1 MSAPI
6 PPTDSEGSNLRA
18 IRGAR
23 GARSVVD
30 PTRPAAFFCEPEATA
45 RGTVEQ
51 VATLFLVN
59 RECPFTCVYCDLWK
73 QTTVTTVSA
82 AEILGQ
88 IDLALAALPVTRHI
102 KLYNAG
108 NFFDRQAIPV
118 EAWPGIA
125 ERVCGFETVIVENHP
140 HLLGEGCL
148 RFRDLLHEAWARGP
162 VVQSGRAARVRSS
175 GPSEMRSHHQRS
187 RHELLHQ
194 ETADGPVERD
204 GMPLGMY
211 PSRHTVGE
219 RSQAT
224 MENAYSTTN
233 GASTAHSPVAA
244 PNTERLGPRDGG
256 ASLAESGWP
265 AQPPVLEVAMGL
277 ETIHPEVW
285 PRLNK
290 QMTPEDFR
298 RGVEFLR
305 KGGMEARAFVLLQP
319 PYLPAFEAVEWALRS
334 VEFAFDAGVRVV
346 AVIPTRGGNGWL
358 EELAARGEFVPP
370 TLAQLGEVL
379 RRGLALRRGRVFVDL
394 WDADRLSPGGI
405 DAAFEIELLKRW
417 NVTQGR

>member
-1 MSAPI
+1 MSTPLPI
-6 PPTDSEGSNLRA
+6 ANAEEPNARA
-18 IRGAR
+18 IREAR

-30 PTRPAAFFCEPEATA
+30 PTRPAAFFCEPEASA
-45 RGTVEQ
+45 QGTVEQ

-59 RECPFTCVYCDLWK
+59 RECPFTCIYCDLWK
-73 QTTVTTVSA
+73 QTTVTAVTV

-88 IDLALAALPVTRHI
+88 IDLALAALPAARHI

-125 ERVCGFETVIVENHP
+125 QRVCGFETVIVENHP
-140 HLLGEGCL
+140 QLLGEGCL
-148 RFRDLLHEAWARGP
+148 RFRDLLHEAWAHGP
-162 VVQSGRAARVRSS
+162 VILSAQAARVRSG
-175 GPSEMRSHHQRS
+175 GPSKKWSQHQRR
-187 RHELLHQ
+187 RHELVQQ
-194 ETADGPVERD
+194 ESATGSAERD
-204 GMPLGMY
+204 GKPFPRYFQQNSAL
-211 PSRHTVGE
+211 E
-219 RSQAT
+219 RSQA
-224 MENAYSTTN
+224 STEA
-233 GASTAHSPVAA
+233 ASQLTSETPEVHLPVATPA
-244 PNTERLGPRDGG
+244 REKLEDKDAI
-256 ASLAESGWP
+256 ASPEGSAWP
-265 AQPPVLEVAMGL
+265 AQPPALEVAMGL

-305 KGGMEARAFVLLQP
+305 KEEIEARAFVLLQP
-319 PYLPAFEAVEWALRS
+319 PYMPAGEAVDWALRS

-346 AVIPTRGGNGWL
+346 TVIPTRGGNGWL
-358 EELAARGEFVPP
+358 EQLTARGEFFPP

-394 WDADRLSPGGI
+394 WDAERLSPGGV
-405 DAAFEIELLKRW
+405 DAGFDIELLKRW
-417 NVTQGR
+417 NLTQGF

>member
-1 MSAPI
+1 MSTPI
-6 PPTDSEGSNLRA
+6 PLAYAEEPNVWA
-18 IRGAR
+18 IRRAR

-30 PTRPAAFFCEPEATA
+30 PTRPAAFFCEPEASA
-45 RGTVEQ
+45 QGKVEQ

-59 RECPFTCVYCDLWK
+59 RECPFTCIYCDLWK
-73 QTTVTTVSA
+73 QTTVTAVSVG
-82 AEILGQ
+82 EILGQ
-88 IDLALAALPVTRHI
+88 IDLALAALPAARHI

-108 NFFDRQAIPV
+108 NFFDQQAIPV

-140 HLLGEGCL
+140 QLLGEGCL

-162 VVQSGRAARVRSS
+162 VAQSPRAAKFRSS
-175 GPSEMRSHHQRS
+175 GPSEKWSQHQRS
-187 RHELLHQ
+187 RHEPVQQ
-194 ETADGPVERD
+194 ESDAGSAGRD
-204 GMPLGMY
+204 GMPIARY
-211 PSRHTVGE
+211 PQRNSALE
-219 RSQAT
+219 RSQASI
-224 MENAYSTTN
+224 EAASQSTSGTQAVHLPFAPPDREWLEHKV
-233 GASTAHSPVAA
+233 GIVSP
-244 PNTERLGPRDGG
+244 EG
-256 ASLAESGWP
+256 LAWP
-265 AQPPVLEVAMGL
+265 AQPPALEVAMGL

-305 KGGMEARAFVLLQP
+305 KEEIEARAFVLLQP
-319 PYLPAFEAVEWALRS
+319 PYLPAGEAVEWALRS

-358 EELAARGEFVPP
+358 EQLAARGEFFPP
-370 TLAQLGEVL
+370 TLAQLVEVL

-394 WDADRLSPGGI
+394 WDAERLSPGGL
-405 DAAFEIELLKRW
+405 DAVFQIELLKRW
-417 NVTQGR
+417 NLTQGC